1 MPRIPCRAPRTTRR
15 GKSCGV
21 DGVFSYSI
29 RAVNNYVFIYLF
41 DCVVNI
47 RSILVSRNGIKNSQK
62 HPLCQCYLTETGSKQ
77 GHEEATEALTRTP
90 ILTKEKYK
98 MIYCVKNKA

>member
-1 MPRIPCRAPRTTRR
+1 ME
-15 GKSCGV
+15 
-21 DGVFSYSI
+21 
-29 RAVNNYVFIYLF
+29 RAVGWMAYFLIRSEQSTIMYLFIYLF

-47 RSILVSRNGIKNSQK
+47 RSILVLRNGIKNSQK

-77 GHEEATEALTRTP
+77 GHEEATEALTRMP